1 MRKELTLVLTF
12 YVLRFTFYVMF
23 DWKVDEE
30 AGWDEPQRPS
40 PPPSPRRHTN
50 RRLWLATA
58 VILILAAALFYNRL
72 DRQVAQVNVD
82 LTEEV
87 TAAFLLLWQADRQG
101 DADLFAQLRHDTGLN
116 AWRTEIDRIFGHGL
130 LFDRTTLGFTLS
142 GGEPTITDVTF
153 SPDWQTAVLTA
164 QISYDTAYGPD
175 PLHLN
180 YPLFYE
186 RIDGR
191 WLLVPPPADYWG
203 ETTRVDDRPL
213 TFSYPQAD
221 ADLAL
226 RLHEDLQTA
235 VIDACSQL
243 PAAAH
248 PLDLRCRSDM
258 LLIVRLQARPG
269 SLDALLPY
277 GRNEFVRRQA
287 STSIRSPVFDLML
300 PAPTLLGVV
309 ADEADYQIMRQA
321 LSRWLMAKI
330 LSDQIPVE
338 MIPEVSQIW
347 LDAQLERL
355 GLGLVP
361 PPARPSLTLAAPSQP
376 PQAEVALLCT
386 DPAARTI
393 DLLRLPPT
401 ADATLL
407 AAGVGQGLLES
418 LVQGQVLSL
427 APNNFGYVGNQQA
440 RRLFQAD
447 GTPLQLPPPP
457 GSSRPMFVHPGA
469 HTDVA
474 MIMVDNEPL
483 AINLAACL
491 ADDGDACRWHTLES
505 WPIWS
510 PNGRH
515 QLIMSTTTHVDG
527 QPRSSLRLIR
537 RGVLGEE
544 EVVDVGLALDLPPF
558 WLDNE
563 TYGYLRAAS
572 DPAGPINFE
581 IVLAHIA
588 DDEPQPLLTAAAIRP
603 TLPAEAR
610 SAWMIPHSVRRVEGE
625 PDQFVVTVSLFI
637 YELMPNAP
645 PVSATLLYDRATGEV
660 SLLAYARQGFV
671 APNGRF
677 LLHWPPQNVSRGIGA
692 GENGRAWQLEWLDVQ
707 TERAQQIAWP
717 QLPGRETAVP
727 VYHWS
732 PLEDWFLLLTDN
744 TLLLVEAAGEQS
756 GFVLPLAEYMGD
768 NYHCFDAVW
777 MRTTDSTAD

>member
-1 MRKELTLVLTF
+1 
-12 YVLRFTFYVMF
+12 MF

-30 AGWDEPQRPS
+30 ADWDEPERPS
-40 PPPSPRRHTN
+40 PHPSPRRHTN
-50 RRLWLATA
+50 RWLWLATA
-58 VILILAAALFYNRL
+58 VILILSAALFYTRL
-72 DRQVAQVNVD
+72 DRQVAQVDQD

-87 TAAFLLLWQADRQG
+87 TAVFRLLWQADRQA
-101 DADLFAQLRHDTGLN
+101 DADLFAQLRHDTSID
-116 AWRTEIDRIFGHGL
+116 AWRTEIDRAFAHGL

-142 GGEPTITDVTF
+142 GDEPTITDLTF

-164 QISYDTAYGPD
+164 QISYDTAYAPD
-175 PLHLN
+175 PLYLN
-180 YPLFYE
+180 YSFFYE
-186 RIDGR
+186 RIQGR

-213 TFSYPQAD
+213 TLSYPQAD

-235 VIDACSQL
+235 VINACNPL

-248 PLDLRCRSDM
+248 PLDLPCRADM

-277 GRNEFVRRQA
+277 GRNEFLRRQT
-287 STSIRSPVFDLML
+287 STSFRPPVFDLML
-300 PAPTLLGVV
+300 PAPTLLGQP
-309 ADEADYQIMRQA
+309 AAEADYQIMRHA
-321 LSRWLMAKI
+321 LSRWLLAKI
-330 LSDQIPVE
+330 LSDQIPIE

-355 GLGLVP
+355 GLGLSPASEQP
-361 PPARPSLTLAAPSQP
+361 PLTLTAPSQP
-376 PQAEVALLCT
+376 PQADVALLCT

-393 DLLRLPPT
+393 DLLRLTP
-401 ADATLL
+401 AAEATLL
-407 AAGVGQGLLES
+407 AAGVGQGRLES

-427 APNNFGYVGNQQA
+427 VPNNSDTIGYQQG
-440 RRLFQAD
+440 RYLFQTD
-447 GTPLQLPPPP
+447 GTPLRLPPPP
-457 GSSRPMFVHPGA
+457 GNARPMSIRPGVQA
-469 HTDVA
+469 DVA
-474 MIMVDNEPL
+474 MIMVDFEPL
-483 AINLAACL
+483 AIDLAACL
-491 ADDGDACRWHTLES
+491 DEDEDACRWHALQS

-563 TYGYLRAAS
+563 TYGYLRASS
-572 DPAGPINFE
+572 DRADPINFE
-581 IVLAHIA
+581 IVLANIA

-603 TLPAEAR
+603 ALPAEAR
-610 SAWMIPHSVRRVEGE
+610 SAWMIPHSVRQVAGE

-637 YELMPNAP
+637 YEMMPNTP
-645 PVSATLLYDRATGEV
+645 PVSATLLYDRATGDV

-677 LLHWPPQNVSRGIGA
+677 LLHWPPHNLSRGIEA
-692 GENGRAWQLEWLDVQ
+692 DENGRAWQLEWLNVQ
-707 TERAQQIAWP
+707 TGRAQQIAWP
-717 QLPGRETAVP
+717 QLPGRQTAVP
-727 VYHWS
+727 VYDWS

-756 GFVLPLAEYMGD
+756 GYVLPLAEHLAS
-768 NYHCFDAVW
+768 NYQCFDAVW